1 MVNYDT
7 LSVSSHLGACLF
19 NLIVA
24 FVLIFVVQFEEG
36 LLEKYIAGAKEIP
49 ARPLSL
55 ATVEFC
61 MAFRSRFLTLLWLK
75 WSNRRTQDCLHYYK
89 IALLLF

>member
-19 NLIVA
+19 NLTTP
-24 FVLIFVVQFEEG
+24 FVLIFVVQFVEG
-36 LLEKYIAGAKEIP
+36 LLGTSSHIVVAEENH

-61 MAFRSRFLTLLWLK
+61 MAFRSRLLALLWLK
-75 WSNRRTQDCLHYYK
+75 YRSGIKQNC
-89 IALLLF
+89 